1 MLRTSNTFKVV
12 RLLYILLHIRNSMKK
27 KVTISIDPRLRKQ
40 INPILKRNGQKLS
53 TLIAVLINKY
63 IKDNFKEDDKN
74 G

>member
-1 MLRTSNTFKVV
+1 
-12 RLLYILLHIRNSMKK
+12 MKK